1 MKKLTLLI
9 AILVT
14 FFLFNQMEAQT
25 SKPMVT
31 FIELGSDKCIPC
43 KKMQPILKSIEKK
56 YREQIKVVFYDV
68 WKDEYKSKSD
78 EYKIKLIPT
87 QIFLDAN
94 GKEIFRHEGYYPEAQ
109 IDKFLQSKGLKVRK
123 QGRGTGDRGH
133 RGQGTREK

>member
-1 MKKLTLLI
+1 MRKLTLLI
-9 AILVT
+9 AMVSIFIIL
-14 FFLFNQMEAQT
+14 NPMEAQT
-25 SKPMVT
+25 NKPMVT

-123 QGRGTGDRGH
+123 
-133 RGQGTREK
+133 

>member
-123 QGRGTGDRGH
+123 
-133 RGQGTREK
+133 

>member
-31 FIELGSDKCIPC
+31 FIDLGSDKCSPC

-123 QGRGTGDRGH
+123 
-133 RGQGTREK
+133 

>member
-1 MKKLTLLI
+1 MKKLTRLI

-123 QGRGTGDRGH
+123 
-133 RGQGTREK
+133 

>member
-9 AILVT
+9 AIIGIFIILG
-14 FFLFNQMEAQT
+14 QIEAQT

-109 IDKFLQSKGLKVRK
+109 IDKFLQSKGLKIRK
-123 QGRGTGDRGH
+123 
-133 RGQGTREK
+133 